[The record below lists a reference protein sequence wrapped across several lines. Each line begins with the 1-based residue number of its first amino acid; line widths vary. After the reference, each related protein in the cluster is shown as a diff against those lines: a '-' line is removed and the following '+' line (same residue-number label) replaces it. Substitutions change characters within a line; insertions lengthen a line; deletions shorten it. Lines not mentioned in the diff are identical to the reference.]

1 MWWCRGGGRAG
12 GMRWCMGKSLAR
24 EVVCI
29 SVERAGHGVSRGA
42 VIGRVAGD
50 RRWRCG
56 VRSVAGTR
64 ISSTRVQEDAE
75 HLMTPPHLTRADY
88 IRTLPTAS
96 RRMHRTHFATRT
108 SQFALGRRRTAE
120 AGPFRIQ
127 ISGTRLEVGNLTSAD
142 AADARL
148 RRVDGRRCAAI
159 RDQPRH
165 DRPLARCAGVVCT
178 AAHPGAR
185 GHHRRQRLSRSG
197 PPIARSV
204 TPRHA
209 ASLRDSPSC
218 PGNARRSAL
227 PVETRS
233 SPTARTRKPPQR
245 PSS

>member
-1 MWWCRGGGRAG
+1 
-12 GMRWCMGKSLAR
+12 
-24 EVVCI
+24 
-29 SVERAGHGVSRGA
+29 
-42 VIGRVAGD
+42 
-50 RRWRCG
+50 
-56 VRSVAGTR
+56 
-64 ISSTRVQEDAE
+64 
-75 HLMTPPHLTRADY
+75 MTPPHLTRADY

-108 SQFALGRRRTAE
+108 SQFALGRRRTDE

-185 GHHRRQRLSRSG
+185 GHHRRQRLSRISANWPATKSSPQPSSRRSG
-197 PPIARSV
+197 RSPA
-204 TPRHA
+204 TSSRRHA
-209 ASLRDSPSC
+209 GGVAGEAREGAKSQRGSGTVPTSHYQRKQSSAAGSPSVRVVAHASI
-218 PGNARRSAL
+218 PVPRADVQFSAL
-227 PVETRS
+227 YGNHGSGWACEHS
-233 SPTARTRKPPQR
+233 
-245 PSS
+245 